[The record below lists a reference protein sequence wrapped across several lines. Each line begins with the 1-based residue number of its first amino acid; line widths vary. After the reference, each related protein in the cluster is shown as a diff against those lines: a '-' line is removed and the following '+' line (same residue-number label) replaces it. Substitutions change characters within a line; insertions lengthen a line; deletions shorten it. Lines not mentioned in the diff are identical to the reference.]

1 MSILV
6 TGGLG
11 YIGSMTVAALQTRGD
26 EVVVIDNLSTGH
38 PESIPVGVPLA
49 RGELSDHGLL
59 RSVIREYRV
68 DRVIHFAAC
77 TSVLESVQDPGKY
90 FKNNTLNTLGLLEVM
105 RESGI
110 DQIIYSSTAAI
121 YGEPEQT
128 PIDENHPMLPVNPYG
143 QSKRFSEIML
153 DAFGRAW
160 GLRHVALRYFN
171 AAGGSPGRGE
181 DHDPETHLV
190 PLVLQVALGKR
201 DSIAV
206 FGDDYPTSDG
216 TCVRDYIHID
226 DLAQAHLKSLDYLA
240 DGGDSQVINLG
251 NGTGHSVLEV
261 IETARRI
268 TNHPIPYS
276 VELRRVGD
284 PSTLVASSEKAKK
297 ILGWEPQYPDLESIV
312 TSAWQWHKNHP
323 NGYSGK

>member
-128 PIDENHPMLPVNPYG
+128 PIDENHPMLPTNPYG
-143 QSKRFSEIML
+143 L
-153 DAFGRAW
+153 
-160 GLRHVALRYFN
+160 
-171 AAGGSPGRGE
+171 
-181 DHDPETHLV
+181 
-190 PLVLQVALGKR
+190 
-201 DSIAV
+201 
-206 FGDDYPTSDG
+206 
-216 TCVRDYIHID
+216 
-226 DLAQAHLKSLDYLA
+226 
-240 DGGDSQVINLG
+240 
-251 NGTGHSVLEV
+251 
-261 IETARRI
+261 
-268 TNHPIPYS
+268 
-276 VELRRVGD
+276 
-284 PSTLVASSEKAKK
+284 
-297 ILGWEPQYPDLESIV
+297 
-312 TSAWQWHKNHP
+312 
-323 NGYSGK
+323 